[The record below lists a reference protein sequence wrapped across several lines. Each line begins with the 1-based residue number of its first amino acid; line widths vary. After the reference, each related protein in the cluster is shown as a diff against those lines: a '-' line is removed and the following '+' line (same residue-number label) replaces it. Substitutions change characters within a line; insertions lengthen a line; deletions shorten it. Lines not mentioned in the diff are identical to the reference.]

1 MLKDRISKEAFI
13 HRYNSTTTTNLAK
26 ELGVSRQ
33 TIITMAKKY
42 NLPHK
47 KRGGSKPKKTFKIS
61 KQELEKMYRTNK
73 TEDVAKCFGC
83 SIVTL
88 LRVLKENGIELKKVG
103 HGVRS
108 RKIIVE
114 G

>member
-1 MLKDRISKEAFI
+1 MLRDRISKEEFI
-13 HRYNSTTTTNLAK
+13 KKYNSTTTTNLAK
-26 ELGVSRQ
+26 ELGVTRQ

-47 KRGGSKPKKTFKIS
+47 KRTGKPKKTFKIS
-61 KQELEKMYRTNK
+61 KKELEKMYRTNK
-73 TEDVAKCFGC
+73 TKDVARCFGC